1 MSVKKITVTA
11 LETALKDIMRQTPFE
26 KITVSDITNRC
37 QLNRQ
42 TFYYHFADK
51 YALLGQIYK
60 QEIFD
65 PFTDGLTF
73 ENWNTHLLQ
82 MFETMAADAALY
94 KNAVLHADDE
104 FRRFLFQSAATLFRD
119 AVAKLNLR
127 SGLQVSEEEQ
137 HFIADFFAYGIT
149 GTVLDWVR
157 GGMRKT
163 PDQLAAQ
170 LRHLA
175 ADKTERTPAVQHRRG
190 FVYAVKKE
198 PAIAYRLLERG
209 LRIYLFRTASDP
221 FVIISLIL

>member
-73 ENWNTHLLQ
+73 ENWNTHCCKCLRRWRR
-82 MFETMAADAALY
+82 T
-94 KNAVLHADDE
+94 
-104 FRRFLFQSAATLFRD
+104 RRFIRMRCSTQTMSFVDSCSRVRRRCF
-119 AVAKLNLR
+119 
-127 SGLQVSEEEQ
+127 
-137 HFIADFFAYGIT
+137 
-149 GTVLDWVR
+149 GT
-157 GGMRKT
+157 
-163 PDQLAAQ
+163 QL
-170 LRHLA
+170 L
-175 ADKTERTPAVQHRRG
+175 
-190 FVYAVKKE
+190 
-198 PAIAYRLLERG
+198 
-209 LRIYLFRTASDP
+209 S
-221 FVIISLIL
+221 

>member
-137 HFIADFFAYGIT
+137 HFIADFLPTALQARCWIGC
-149 GTVLDWVR
+149 
-157 GGMRKT
+157 
-163 PDQLAAQ
+163 AAECA
-170 LRHLA
+170 RP
-175 ADKTERTPAVQHRRG
+175 RTSWRRSC
-190 FVYAVKKE
+190 VTWL
-198 PAIAYRLLERG
+198 PIAKRWR
-209 LRIYLFRTASDP
+209 
-221 FVIISLIL
+221 

>member
-1 MSVKKITVTA
+1 MSQVTKRA
-11 LETALKDIMRQTPFE
+11 LESSLKKLLLE
-26 KITVSDITNRC
+26 KPLDRITVSDITNRC

-175 ADKTERTPAVQHRRG
+175 ADCQKVAVER
-190 FVYAVKKE
+190 
-198 PAIAYRLLERG
+198 
-209 LRIYLFRTASDP
+209 ASGT
-221 FVIISLIL
+221 L